1 VTELA
6 TEGRSLLKDGA
17 RELRAEAMSPVSE
30 CVCRCMAGEGDG
42 WAQRGHGH
50 DEEDRRLPQRGARST
65 HSTSGRGVFGLRRAL
80 QTDRNR
86 NRNRNRNGRGT
97 RTLTGRPAAPMQTSR
112 VEQQRE
118 RMKV

>member
-42 WAQRGHGH
+42 WAQ
-50 DEEDRRLPQRGARST
+50 GARCWVLGASVRCAVCLGGQSQRCGRCREAMGT
-65 HSTSGRGVFGLRRAL
+65 TRKTDAYRNVVLAAHTRRRGGGFSG
-80 QTDRNR
+80 
-86 NRNRNRNGRGT
+86 
-97 RTLTGRPAAPMQTSR
+97 
-112 VEQQRE
+112 
-118 RMKV
+118 